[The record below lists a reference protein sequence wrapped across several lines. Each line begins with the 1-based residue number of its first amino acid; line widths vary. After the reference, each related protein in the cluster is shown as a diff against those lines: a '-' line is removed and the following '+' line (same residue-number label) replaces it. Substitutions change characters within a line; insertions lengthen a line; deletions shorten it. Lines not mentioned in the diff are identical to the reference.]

1 MVQALEV
8 FNAIFEHIYK
18 VAETNCQEKNGE
30 LFITK
35 EQYVTGLKEKLDGE
49 ENEQENENLDH
60 FVELY
65 DQVTQD
71 VSKFKFINIIFKIFL
86 EQNF

>member
-8 FNAIFEHIYK
+8 FSAIFEHTYK
-18 VAETNCQEKNGE
+18 LAETNCQEVKGE

-35 EQYVTGLKEKLDGE
+35 EQYVTGLRDKLDGE
-49 ENEQENENLDH
+49 ENERENENLDH

-65 DQVTQD
+65 D
-71 VSKFKFINIIFKIFL
+71 
-86 EQNF
+86 